1 MNSRFK
7 KVVIPVVALSLMML
21 AACSDPP
28 PPKTVNDTGR
38 AETRSL
44 EAADA
49 MGYNGKAVRQKV
61 DGALN
66 ANDAHNAEL
75 QKQVQDL

>member
-7 KVVIPVVALSLMML
+7 KVIIPVLTLSLMML

-75 QKQVQDL
+75 EQQMQQN